1 MLRKLI
7 VGLALAVGLALPLAN
22 TAEAAVADGVVATHI
37 ASDLLPVEEAQFIWG
52 GATTAGMTVVGA
64 VLDSIGAAS
73 PGAAASAGA
82 AA

>member
-22 TAEAAVADGVVATHI
+22 TAEAAVAEGVIATHI
-37 ASDLLPVEEAQFIWG
+37 VSELSPVEQAQFIWG
-52 GATTAGMTVVGA
+52 GTTTAGMTMVGA
-64 VLDSIGAAS
+64 VLDSIGAVT
-73 PGAAASAGA
+73 PFAAASAGA